1 MNGDLRPTL
10 TAAEEAAIIDYAEWS
25 GIDPGELDTLVLPS
39 GDIYVGRVK
48 RDAYGR
54 RITEPT
60 TCGACGFQWDDA
72 LCTSITPVPSGRCPN
87 EYGHPGPEDD
97 PDDTL
102 IIGAI
107 MALRAGND
115 ADALSHLSRY
125 WDQAGEPD
133 SHAAE
138 MIGHVIDAGPA
149 PGEDFYRLKITGD
162 GSTPYLNVSPA
173 QLAAIREV
181 LR

>member
-1 MNGDLRPTL
+1 MNGDPRPTL

-48 RDAYGR
+48 RDADGR

-72 LCTSITPVPSGRCPN
+72 LCTSITPVPAGRCPN
-87 EYGHPGPEDD
+87 EYSHPD
-97 PDDTL
+97 P
-102 IIGAI
+102 
-107 MALRAGND
+107 
-115 ADALSHLSRY
+115 
-125 WDQAGEPD
+125 
-133 SHAAE
+133 
-138 MIGHVIDAGPA
+138 
-149 PGEDFYRLKITGD
+149 
-162 GSTPYLNVSPA
+162 
-173 QLAAIREV
+173 REV